1 MTFLERIIVWL
12 VALTMVLAL
21 STGILNFALVNLL
34 GFQSII
40 IVITLLRVFIV
51 LLILL
56 FQMKHFGIRVL
67 NKACMKFF
75 LLYSFYILLY
85 LTIFRIY
92 PIEELS
98 GVPDSVGSY
107 IVNSFFLLGLLISA
121 DTIVRY
127 FNIRYFLILSL
138 LFCVLPSFFV
148 LQYIGVDVIQEVG
161 IKRDE
166 QGISPLSFGFT
177 NSPILLVSLF
187 YFHKLFKSKHLSIVF
202 NIVIVLLCSYI
213 IVMAGERGPMLWTI
227 VAIFIYLSLKNKIKV
242 KYYLLVFVFGVIIY
256 IGRFAIISELK
267 NYVPRTA
274 ERIEM
279 TIVEGYTSGR
289 FDLDRPDQSTF
300 FIGLQNFAESPLFGY
315 YFRLV
320 TNYYEFKGSYVH
332 NIFLEILMTMGL
344 LGFIPFVYLL
354 LMVYKNSKRSLKGN
368 NNEKLHPFLLIF
380 LSSFFLLVT
389 SGTLLLYYN
398 FWLSFYVL
406 CSTDKVGRLSKR
418 PLISKVSKY

>member
-1 MTFLERIIVWL
+1 MIFSERIIAWL
-12 VALTMVLAL
+12 VALTIAL
-21 STGILNFALVNLL
+21 SLSAGIFNFALVNLL

-67 NKACMKFF
+67 SKTCMTFF

-85 LTIFRIY
+85 LTDLRIY

-98 GVPDSVGSY
+98 GVPGSVGSY
-107 IVNSFFLLGLLISA
+107 IVNSLYLLGLLLSA

-166 QGISPLSFGFT
+166 QGISPVSFGFT
-177 NSPILLVSLF
+177 NSPILLISLF
-187 YFHKLFKSKHLSIVF
+187 YLHKLFKSKILSIIF
-202 NIVIVLLCSYI
+202 NIGTVLLCSYI
-213 IVMAGERGPMLWTI
+213 IVMAGQRGPILWTI
-227 VAIFIYLSLKNKIKV
+227 VAMFIYLSMQTKIKV
-242 KYYLLVFVFGVIIY
+242 KYYLLVFVFGVIVY

-300 FIGLQNFAESPLFGY
+300 LIGLQNFAESPLFGY
-315 YFRLV
+315 NFRLV
-320 TNYYEFKGSYVH
+320 TDYYEFKGSYAH
-332 NIFLEILMTMGL
+332 NIFIEILMTMGL

-354 LMVYKNSKRSLKGN
+354 LMVYKKSKRSLKGN

-380 LSSFFLLVT
+380 LSSFFLLFT
-389 SGTLLLYYN
+389 SETLLLYYN

-406 CSTDKVGRLSKR
+406 CSADKVGCLSKR

>member
-1 MTFLERIIVWL
+1 MIFSERIIAWL
-12 VALTMVLAL
+12 VALTIAL
-21 STGILNFALVNLL
+21 SLSAGIFNFALVNLL

-67 NKACMKFF
+67 SKTCMTFF

-85 LTIFRIY
+85 LTVFRIY

-98 GVPDSVGSY
+98 GVPGSVGSY
-107 IVNSFFLLGLLISA
+107 IVNSLYLLGLLLSA

-166 QGISPLSFGFT
+166 QGISPVSFGFT
-177 NSPILLVSLF
+177 NSPILLISLF
-187 YFHKLFKSKHLSIVF
+187 YFHKLFKSKILSIIF
-202 NIVIVLLCSYI
+202 NIGTVLLCSYI
-213 IVMAGERGPMLWTI
+213 IVIAGQRGPILWTI
-227 VAIFIYLSLKNKIKV
+227 VAMFIYLSMKTKKKV

-256 IGRFAIISELK
+256 IGRFAIIQELK
-267 NYVPRTA
+267 YYVPRTA
-274 ERIEM
+274 EKFEM

-300 FIGLQNFAESPLFGY
+300 LIGIQNFAESPLFGY
-315 YFRLV
+315 NFRLV
-320 TNYYEFKGSYVH
+320 TDYYEFKGSYAH
-332 NIFLEILMTMGL
+332 NIFIEILMTMGL

-354 LMVYKNSKRSLKGN
+354 LMVYKKSKRSLKGN

-380 LSSFFLLVT
+380 LSSFFLLFT
-389 SGTLLLYYN
+389 SETLLLYYN

-406 CSTDKVGRLSKR
+406 CSADKVGCLSKR